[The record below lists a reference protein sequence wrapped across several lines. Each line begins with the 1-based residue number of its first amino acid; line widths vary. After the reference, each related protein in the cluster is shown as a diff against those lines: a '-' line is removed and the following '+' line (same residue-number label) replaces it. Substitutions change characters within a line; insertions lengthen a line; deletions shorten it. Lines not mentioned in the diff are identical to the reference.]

1 MIAISFIFS
10 LLHKQI
16 AFTFYFIHCWL
27 PLIHSTD
34 IWSIEFSKYYAKTIA
49 SIKQKKCLR
58 YIFQW
63 HVYILYI
70 VQCAQL
76 FNFDDF
82 QSGLSDF
89 SSESCSFHG
98 NEIPDLITKSNII
111 IFVRTTNFFSSIHN
125 EQMRTHTTNYECTTL
140 IGCSQHVFI
149 ALFLK

>member
-58 YIFQW
+58 YIGNNETFT
-63 HVYILYI
+63 LYI

-98 NEIPDLITKSNII
+98 NEIPDLTTKSNII
-111 IFVRTTNFFSSIHN
+111 IFVRTINFFCSPSTMDKW
-125 EQMRTHTTNYECTTL
+125 EHTQQIMNVRL
-140 IGCSQHVFI
+140 
-149 ALFLK
+149 